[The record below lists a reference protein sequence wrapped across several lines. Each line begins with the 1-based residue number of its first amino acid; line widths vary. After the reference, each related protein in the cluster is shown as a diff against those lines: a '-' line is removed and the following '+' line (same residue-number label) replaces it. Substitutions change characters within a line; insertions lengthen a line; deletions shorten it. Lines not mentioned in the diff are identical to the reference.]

1 MSFAQ
6 LLGITFLIVIKVVV
20 MENKESFASW
30 AVAVFML
37 AVITVQMGAVF
48 AKKLFELVGAEGATS
63 LRLGFAA
70 LILLVVFKPWRID
83 FKKGNIKN
91 FLVYGLAL
99 GAMNFFF
106 YNALKEIP
114 IGIAVGIEFI
124 GPLSVAL
131 FYSRRP
137 IDFIW
142 IALVI
147 VGLILLLPLGDEVD
161 NVNFK
166 GVLFALIAG
175 FWWAI
180 YIIFGRKVGKD
191 YGLPI
196 VSAGMIVGAILFAP
210 IGLLTEGSYLFT
222 PTVLMLGIAAALLSS
237 AIPFALELI
246 AMTHIPAKTYGMLS
260 SAEPAVGALFGIL
273 FLSEHLFAIQW
284 GGLAAII
291 VASIGATLT
300 ARGR

>member
-1 MSFAQ
+1 
-6 LLGITFLIVIKVVV
+6 
-20 MENKESFASW
+20 MENKDSFAPW
-30 AVAVFML
+30 AVAVFLL
-37 AVITVQMGAVF
+37 AVLSVQSGAVF

-63 LRLGFAA
+63 MRLGFAA
-70 LILLVVFKPWRID
+70 LILLVVFRPWRID

-106 YNALKEIP
+106 YKALKETP
-114 IGIAVGIEFI
+114 IGIAVGIEFT
-124 GPLSVAL
+124 GPLAVAL

-142 IALVI
+142 IGLVI
-147 VGLILLLPLGDEVD
+147 LGLILLLPIGDEVN

-210 IGLLTEGSYLFT
+210 VGLITEGANLFT
-222 PTVLMLGIAAALLSS
+222 PTILMYGLIVALLSS

-246 AMTHIPAKTYGMLS
+246 AMTHIPSKTYGMLS
-260 SAEPAVGALFGIL
+260 SAEPAVGALFGIV
-273 FLSEHLFAIQW
+273 FLGEHLFVIQW
-284 GGLAAII
+284 SGLAAII
-291 VASIGATLT
+291 IASIGATLT

>member
-1 MSFAQ
+1 
-6 LLGITFLIVIKVVV
+6 
-20 MENKESFASW
+20 MENKDSFAPW
-30 AVAVFML
+30 AVAVFLL
-37 AVITVQMGAVF
+37 AVLTVQSGAVF

-63 LRLGFAA
+63 MRLGFAA
-70 LILLVVFKPWRID
+70 IILLVVFRPWRID

-106 YNALKEIP
+106 YKALKEIP
-114 IGIAVGIEFI
+114 IGIAVGIEFT
-124 GPLSVAL
+124 GPLAVAL

-147 VGLILLLPLGDEVD
+147 LGLVLLLPIGDEVN

-166 GVLFALIAG
+166 GVLFALVAG

-210 IGLLTEGSYLFT
+210 IGLITEGSNLFT
-222 PTVLMLGIAAALLSS
+222 PTILMYGLIVALLSS

-246 AMTHIPAKTYGMLS
+246 AMTHIPSKTYGMLS
-260 SAEPAVGALFGIL
+260 SAEPAVGALFGIV
-273 FLSEHLFAIQW
+273 FLGEHLFVIQW
-284 GGLAAII
+284 SGLAAII
-291 VASIGATLT
+291 IASIGATLT

>member
-1 MSFAQ
+1 
-6 LLGITFLIVIKVVV
+6 
-20 MENKESFASW
+20 MENKDSFAPW
-30 AVAVFML
+30 AVAVFLL
-37 AVITVQMGAVF
+37 AVLTVQSGAVF

-63 LRLGFAA
+63 MRLGFAA
-70 LILLVVFKPWRID
+70 IILLVVFRPWRID
-83 FKKGNIKN
+83 FKKGNLKN

-106 YNALKEIP
+106 YKALKEIP
-114 IGIAVGIEFI
+114 IGIAVGIEFT
-124 GPLSVAL
+124 GPLAVAF

-147 VGLILLLPLGDEVD
+147 LGLILLLPLGDEVN

-166 GVLFALIAG
+166 GVIFALIAG

-180 YIIFGRKVGKD
+180 YIIFGKKVGKD
-191 YGLPI
+191 FGLPI

-210 IGLLTEGSYLFT
+210 IGIITEGSNLFT
-222 PTVLMLGIAAALLSS
+222 PTILMYGLIVALLSS

-246 AMTHIPAKTYGMLS
+246 AMTHIPSKTYGMLS
-260 SAEPAVGALFGIL
+260 SAEPAVGALFGIV
-273 FLSEHLFAIQW
+273 FLGEHLFAMQW
-284 GGLAAII
+284 SGLAAII
-291 VASIGATLT
+291 IASIGATLT

>member
-1 MSFAQ
+1 
-6 LLGITFLIVIKVVV
+6 
-20 MENKESFASW
+20 MENKDSFAPW
-30 AVAVFML
+30 AVAVFLL
-37 AVITVQMGAVF
+37 AVLTVQSGAVF
-48 AKKLFELVGAEGATS
+48 AKKLFELIGAEGATS
-63 LRLGFAA
+63 MRLGFAA
-70 LILLVVFKPWRID
+70 LILLVVFRPWRID

-106 YNALKEIP
+106 YKALKEIP
-114 IGIAVGIEFI
+114 IGIAVGIEFT
-124 GPLSVAL
+124 GPLSVAF

-147 VGLILLLPLGDEVD
+147 LGLILLLPLGEDVN

-166 GVLFALIAG
+166 GVMFALIAG

-180 YIIFGRKVGKD
+180 YIIFGKKVGRD

-210 IGLLTEGSYLFT
+210 IGLITEGANLFT
-222 PTVLMLGIAAALLSS
+222 PIILMYGLLVALLSS

-246 AMTHIPAKTYGMLS
+246 AMTHIPSKTYGMLS
-260 SAEPAVGALFGIL
+260 SAEPAVGALFGIV

-291 VASIGATLT
+291 IASIGATLT

>member
-1 MSFAQ
+1 
-6 LLGITFLIVIKVVV
+6 
-20 MENKESFASW
+20 MENKDSFAPW
-30 AVAVFML
+30 AVAVFLL
-37 AVITVQMGAVF
+37 AVLTVQSGAVF

-63 LRLGFAA
+63 MRLGFAA
-70 LILLVVFKPWRID
+70 IILLVVFRPWRID
-83 FKKGNIKN
+83 FKKGNLKN

-106 YNALKEIP
+106 YKALKEIP
-114 IGIAVGIEFI
+114 IGIAVGIEFT
-124 GPLSVAL
+124 GPLAVAF

-147 VGLILLLPLGDEVD
+147 LGLILLLPLGDEVN

-166 GVLFALIAG
+166 GVIFALIAG

-180 YIIFGRKVGKD
+180 YIVFGKKVGKD
-191 YGLPI
+191 FGLPI

-210 IGLLTEGSYLFT
+210 IGIITEGSNLFT
-222 PTVLMLGIAAALLSS
+222 PTILMYGLIVALLSS

-246 AMTHIPAKTYGMLS
+246 AMTHIPSKTYGMLS
-260 SAEPAVGALFGIL
+260 SAEPAVGALFGIV
-273 FLSEHLFAIQW
+273 FLGEHLFAMQW
-284 GGLAAII
+284 SGLAAII
-291 VASIGATLT
+291 IASIGATLT

>member
-1 MSFAQ
+1 MENRDSFAP
-6 LLGITFLIVIKVVV
+6 
-20 MENKESFASW
+20 W
-30 AVAVFML
+30 AVAVFLL
-37 AVITVQMGAVF
+37 AVLTVQSGAVF

-63 LRLGFAA
+63 MRLGFAA
-70 LILLVVFKPWRID
+70 IILLVVFRPWRID

-106 YNALKEIP
+106 YKALKEIP
-114 IGIAVGIEFI
+114 IGIAVGIEFT
-124 GPLSVAL
+124 GPLAVAL

-142 IALVI
+142 IGLVI
-147 VGLILLLPLGDEVD
+147 LGLIMLLPIGEEVN

-166 GVLFALIAG
+166 GVFFALVAG

-210 IGLLTEGSYLFT
+210 IGIITEGTNLFT
-222 PTVLMLGIAAALLSS
+222 PTILMYGLIVALLSS

-246 AMTHIPAKTYGMLS
+246 AMTHIPSKTYGMLS
-260 SAEPAVGALFGIL
+260 SAEPAVGALFGIV
-273 FLSEHLFAIQW
+273 FLGEHLFVIQW
-284 GGLAAII
+284 SGLAAII
-291 VASIGATLT
+291 IASIGATLT